1 MWRLRPLLQ
10 FRTFGHLIFVFVS
23 YFDIRVSEMDIVVC
37 VKRVPLTE
45 EVDLVVDQQKKGV
58 KKDQLAFVLNDWD
71 NYAIEEAILL
81 KEKHGGTVIAV
92 TVGNED
98 DEEVLRRCLAM
109 GADSAIRVEAGDMSR
124 FDSFGIA
131 KILSKVVSDL
141 PHDLVFTGVL
151 ADDDSYG
158 MVGMLMA
165 EELNLNHSCM
175 VTAIELKDGTVQTT
189 SELEGGL
196 GEVSLVDLPAL
207 LTIQTGINEPRYV
220 SILGIRKAAKKELKV
235 MDLAELGIPD
245 DELAPRTIIE
255 EVYLP
260 PETEGAQILSGDPDQ
275 IAADF
280 IEILT
285 KKGVMG

>member
-1 MWRLRPLLQ
+1 
-10 FRTFGHLIFVFVS
+10 
-23 YFDIRVSEMDIVVC
+23 MDIVVC

-45 EVDLVVDQQKKGV
+45 EVDLVIDNQKKGV

-81 KEKHGGTVIAV
+81 KEKHGGAVTAV

-109 GADSAIRVEAGDMSR
+109 GADRATRVEAGDVRR
-124 FDSFGIA
+124 FDSLGIA
-131 KILSKVVSDL
+131 RILSQVVREL

-151 ADDDSYG
+151 ADDDNHG
-158 MVGMLMA
+158 MVGMMMA
-165 EELNLNHSCM
+165 EQLNLNHSCM
-175 VTAIELKDGTVQTT
+175 VTAIELEDGKIRTT

-196 GEVSLVDLPAL
+196 GEVSVVELPAL

-220 SILGIRKAAKKELKV
+220 SILGIRKAAKKELKIV
-235 MDLAELGIPD
+235 DLGELGIPD
-245 DELAPRTIIE
+245 EELAPRTIIE

-260 PETEGAQILSGDPDQ
+260 PETEGAQILEGDPDK
-275 IAADF
+275 IATDF
-280 IEILT
+280 VEILT
-285 KKGVMG
+285 KKGVME

>member
-1 MWRLRPLLQ
+1 
-10 FRTFGHLIFVFVS
+10 
-23 YFDIRVSEMDIVVC
+23 MDIVVC

-45 EVDLVVDQQKKGV
+45 EVDLVIDQQKKGV

-81 KEKHGGTVIAV
+81 KEKHGGTVMAV

-165 EELNLNHSCM
+165 EQLNLNHSCM
-175 VTAIELKDGTVQTT
+175 VTAIELKDGKIQTT

-196 GEVSLVDLPAL
+196 GEVALVDLPAL

-260 PETEGAQILSGDPDQ
+260 PETEGAQILSGDPDR

-280 IEILT
+280 VEILT